1 MAGLLRVGTFDVSP
15 TSRCEDSRLTS
26 LFGGLE
32 AAACDE
38 PTIGTVEPVFEK
50 AAEAFEGRRVG
61 DSGCGLDGALEV
73 LDMADRR
80 FIQEGRVRRFRFRFA
95 LVETKASVVL
105 LYAPPS
111 LPGVVLRSWSVLR

>member
-1 MAGLLRVGTFDVSP
+1 M
-15 TSRCEDSRLTS
+15 
-26 LFGGLE
+26 
-32 AAACDE
+32 
-38 PTIGTVEPVFEK
+38 GTVEPVFEK

-61 DSGCGLDGALEV
+61 DSGRGLDGALEV

-80 FIQEGRVRRFRFRFA
+80 FIQEGRVRRFRFV